1 MDVMFLLLLT
11 IPIIVPAA
19 MYFSGRSAGRKMWGL
34 VLRGYEKHGAGA
46 YRVQV
51 RPVWAAG
58 KPPLS
63 VHIAAISSFI
73 LGQMVVP
80 GVFAAL
86 VGLVV
91 SFEILFRGPH
101 SPGEYVILVLMGSVP
116 TGLMIGGRL
125 LNIGLILL
133 QREEGAAQKARDLA
147 RFSLIHNAVLI
158 LLMLLVYAFG
168 GNDAVYF
175 PVAYQLVS
183 IAQALLLMKAASAID
198 AHDAIEA
205 RDRELALQPPQWAD
219 HPV

>member
-1 MDVMFLLLLT
+1 MDLIFLLLMAL
-11 IPIIVPAA
+11 PIVVPAA
-19 MYFSGRSAGRKMWGL
+19 MYFSGRSAGRKTWGL
-34 VLRGYEKHGAGA
+34 VLRGYEKHGNGA

-63 VHIAAISSFI
+63 VHLAAISSFI

-80 GVFAAL
+80 GAFAAL
-86 VGLVV
+86 IGLVV

-101 SPGEYVILVLMGSVP
+101 SPGEYVVLILIASVP

-125 LNIGLILL
+125 LNMGLILL
-133 QREEGAAQKARDLA
+133 QREPGAAQKARDLA
-147 RFSLIHNAVLI
+147 RFSLIHNVVLI
-158 LLMLLVYAFG
+158 LLEGLVFVFG

-175 PVAYQLVS
+175 PVAYQCVS
-183 IAQALLLMKAASAID
+183 IAQALLLLKAASALD
-198 AHDAIEA
+198 SHDAIES
-205 RDRELALQPPQWAD
+205 RDRELALQPPQWVD